1 MVALGSAPDG
11 MRWRPEGIP
20 PSHDHLLPL
29 LITNQAS
36 ITLATMALSLT
47 LSVVM
52 HLPFSVLY
60 PYGVLV
66 VANARPCDTHD
77 VLYLTHIHTS
87 YDHISVLSVI

>member
-11 MRWRPEGIP
+11 VRWRPEGIP

-36 ITLATMALSLT
+36 ITLVTMALSLT

-66 VANARPCDTHD
+66 VANAYIARPCDTHD
-77 VLYLTHIHTS
+77 VLYVTHTS
-87 YDHISVLSVI
+87 IHHMII